1 MKRITALVLSML
13 LILSMSISLTASAD
27 SGITV
32 KLNGKALAFD
42 VQPQIINGRTM
53 VPMRTI
59 FEELGATVEWDQETQ
74 TVTSARD
81 DVTVKL
87 TIGIPNI
94 RINQQNPIELDT
106 APCIIDGRTL
116 VPVRAIS
123 EAFHMN
129 VEWDGTTQT
138 VLITPPNVNMSA
150 YDKLKEKILL
160 EGELSPGGTCYWI
173 RYAPRNK
180 DYDVCLIYDYENEQ
194 LTISYSWEDGDFDE
208 SLLISIYPDMNPSLW
223 YNIEFSSGDDYTF
236 FAKYPKAY
244 QPFVVESNDFPEDI
258 SIYELLGLSMT
269 LTDLIMEQLVD
280 MSFDDF
286 GLHYVKYQ

>member
-1 MKRITALVLSML
+1 MMKRITALVLSML

-129 VEWDGTTQT
+129 VEWDGSTQT
-138 VLITPPNVNMSA
+138 VLITLPNVNMTA
-150 YDKLKEKILL
+150 YNELKDNILSKGRISYEDDCYYVFCYSDDNQYSIL
-160 EGELSPGGTCYWI
+160 FTYDYIEDQISLFFLYEGDFKETAMITISPDSNSSLYYSQSYFQEGEQYKL
-173 RYAPRNK
+173 YA
-180 DYDVCLIYDYENEQ
+180 E
-194 LTISYSWEDGDFDE
+194 
-208 SLLISIYPDMNPSLW
+208 
-223 YNIEFSSGDDYTF
+223 
-236 FAKYPKAY
+236 YPKAN
-244 QPFVVESNDFPEDI
+244 QPYVEGINTFPDEKYVRLLNATLRLMDVHMQI
-258 SIYELLGLSMT
+258 EL
-269 LTDLIMEQLVD
+269 D

-286 GLHYVKYQ
+286 GLYYVK